1 MLMETSPFL
10 TPGFLVPV
18 SLAVIG
24 FITWLIRLESKVSIN
39 EKEASRANVHH
50 EETRRDL
57 DAHTANAEIHFNQR
71 LATEVQRRTDDRVG
85 RIESDVKEIKEIV
98 KGLAAR

>member
-10 TPGFLVPV
+10 TPSFLVPTGV
-18 SLAVIG
+18 ALTTLIV
-24 FITWLIRLESKVSIN
+24 WLIRLEAKVN
-39 EKEASRANVHH
+39 GNDKEMARVNKSL
-50 EETRRDL
+50 EETWHEL
-57 DAHTANAEIHFNQR
+57 DAHTGNAEIHFNQR

>member
-18 SLAVIG
+18 SFALIG
-24 FITWLIRLESKVSIN
+24 FIAWLIRLESKVN
-39 EKEASRANVHH
+39 RTDEEA
-50 EETRRDL
+50 TRLHNCLESTADDL
-57 DAHTANAEIHFNQR
+57 DGHVKNAEIHFNQR

-85 RIESDVKEIKEIV
+85 RIETDVKEIKEIV